1 MLRRSFIKKTALA
14 ATAIT
19 SSYYGL
25 PSSLKSF
32 NSSNAIP
39 ISIFSKNLQWLNI
52 KDMAF
57 LARQMGFDSIDLTVR
72 DKGHVL
78 PERVT
83 EDLPKAISIIKNEGL
98 SVHCIT

>member
-19 SSYYGL
+19 SNYYGL
-25 PSSLKSF
+25 PSSLQSF
-32 NSSNAIP
+32 NSSSVFP
-39 ISIFSKNLQWLNI
+39 IAIFSKNLQWLNI
-52 KDMAF
+52 KDMAS
-57 LARQMGFDSIDLTVR
+57 LAKQMGFDSIDLTVR

-98 SVHCIT
+98 SV